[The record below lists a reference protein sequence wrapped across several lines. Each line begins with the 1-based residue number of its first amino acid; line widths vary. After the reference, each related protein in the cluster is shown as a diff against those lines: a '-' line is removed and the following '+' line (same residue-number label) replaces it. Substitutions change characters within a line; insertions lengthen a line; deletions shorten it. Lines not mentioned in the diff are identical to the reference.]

1 MDCIMKCFVL
11 CLHDKLWNLWTLK
24 HERFL
29 ILWCTSLCCWDWIC
43 VWWALSTHTHTHTH
57 TWAEGW
63 KDHQKDTF
71 LEKISCE
78 RKWSIVTQLVIESM
92 RECRGSDTDR
102 FVLLCL
108 WDPTH
113 AHTHT
118 HTHSLTGSQRPCSLG
133 EAGQEGDETAQS
145 RWNTVF
151 NWSMTVV
158 WGSNQNRTTYIYIYI
173 YFWQ

>member
-57 TWAEGW
+57 MSRGLKGSPERHIFRKDFLRKEVIHSNPVSDRVHEGVSRQW
-63 KDHQKDTF
+63 HWQICTF
-71 LEKISCE
+71 VSL
-78 RKWSIVTQLVIESM
+78 RPNT
-92 RECRGSDTDR
+92 RT
-102 FVLLCL
+102 
-108 WDPTH
+108 
-113 AHTHT
+113 HTHT
-118 HTHSLTGSQRPCSLG
+118 HTVWQAVRDPAAWEKQDRREMKPHSPAGIQCSIDPWQWC
-133 EAGQEGDETAQS
+133 EARIKTEL
-145 RWNTVF
+145 R
-151 NWSMTVV
+151 
-158 WGSNQNRTTYIYIYI
+158 IYIYI

>member
-118 HTHSLTGSQRPCSLG
+118 HTVWQAVRDPAAWEKQDRREMKPHSPAGIQCSIDPWQWC
-133 EAGQEGDETAQS
+133 EARIKTEL
-145 RWNTVF
+145 R
-151 NWSMTVV
+151 
-158 WGSNQNRTTYIYIYI
+158 IYIYI